1 MATRTITTRLALDG
15 EQKFKEQMSSVNRE
29 MRGLR
34 EEMKLSETQF
44 KGQANSMDALTDKQ
58 KILRKQIEQQE
69 EKVRALAE
77 AYEDSAKA
85 GDGMDKRTDDFRQSL
100 TRAQRELIEMN
111 RELQDTEK
119 YLDEAKK
126 SADGT
131 ARSIDEFGKEA
142 KDAKK
147 SLGDLSLD
155 DLIGSLGDLKKLA
168 MGGAIGVVVTGLKEA
183 GSAVLDLE
191 ESTREWRAIMGGL
204 EVSSQAAGY
213 SAEQTAEAY
222 NYLYGVLGDTQTT
235 ATTLANLQAIGLEQS
250 DLMAIIDATTG
261 AWNKYGDSIPIDGL
275 AESINETIRA
285 GQITGTFA
293 DVINW
298 GSDELQTFG
307 VALKEDTEANKEW
320 NEAVQDAT
328 TSEDYFNL
336 ALQQCQTEA
345 ERANLVMQA
354 MADQGLAE
362 AGQAYREVNEDIIE
376 ANASQARMEAAMGQ
390 LGEACAPLANALR
403 NLGAGGLEFL
413 AGMIDSTI
421 DKVRSLIGKFREMK
435 TESKDANESL
445 YVGKRGDDNSIRGS
459 FATGLDRVPY
469 DGFVAE
475 LHRDEAILTA
485 QEAALWRSLT
495 AAGSQPQQTAG
506 AIRAGSE
513 TAAARKTGAAAQ
525 GQKISITVNSIL
537 DGNVIG
543 RTVTEYQA
551 REARGNG

>member
-1 MATRTITTRLALDG
+1 MATRTITTKLALDG
-15 EQKFKEQMSSVNRE
+15 EDAFKAQMSSVNRE

-44 KGQANSMDALTDKQ
+44 KGQANSMEALTDKQ

-69 EKVRALAE
+69 EMIRALNE

-183 GSAVLDLE
+183 GSAVLELE

-362 AGQAYREVNEDIIE
+362 AGQAYREVNEDIVK
-376 ANASQARMEAAMGQ
+376 ANESQARMEAAMGQ

-403 NLGAGGLEFL
+403 NLGAGGLEFI

-435 TESKDANESL
+435 TESKDANKSL
-445 YVGKRGDDNSIRGS
+445 YVGKQGDDNSIRGS
-459 FATGLDRVPY
+459 FATGLNRVPY

-495 AAGSQPQQTAG
+495 AAGSQPQNANP
-506 AIRAGSE
+506 IRAGAES
-513 TAAARKTGAAAQ
+513 AAERRTGGAAQ
-525 GQKISITVNSIL
+525 SRNISITVNSVL
-537 DGNVIG
+537 DGKVLAK
-543 RTVTEYQA
+543 TVTEYQD